1 MFRSLGGTPYYNYAR
16 NSKAASTQV
25 WRYPCHSPQGACV
38 LEVGLCR
45 TYFYTV
51 YLNSSM
57 RVLGESGRP
66 WSRQLGPCCR
76 PTPSFSPRMACSTA
90 PWPEAWQ
97 RASHG
102 HTVSCPAVIC
112 RRHGRRPQP
121 AALPGRADRVLG
133 SYTGGC

>member
-1 MFRSLGGTPYYNYAR
+1 MSTCTVFFPSLLPPALRSGDILAIRRKMPVCWR
-16 NSKAASTQV
+16 SPIVELLSTQ
-25 WRYPCHSPQGACV
+25 CTQTH
-38 LEVGLCR
+38 
-45 TYFYTV
+45 T
-51 YLNSSM
+51 
-57 RVLGESGRP
+57 RVLGERGRP

-76 PTPSFSPRMACSTA
+76 PTLSFSPRTACSTA

-102 HTVSCPAVIC
+102 QAVSCPACVAVTC

-121 AALPGRADRVLG
+121 AVLPGRADRVFG